1 MQSKSWRTLLAVAAV
16 TASAGVL
23 AGGLA
28 LGPAL
33 ANGDSVKLGPFTI
46 VTCTSASP
54 CQQYNNDGVGPGL
67 EGKTGKGMGLEGI
80 ATKGSGVVGLS
91 TSGAGVDG
99 NSQTGNGGQF
109 GSDAGGYGVY
119 AISFGSDAIY
129 ADADGGS
136 AFDGIVG
143 SSSGQ
148 GYGVLGISLTANPA
162 IFAQAGTG
170 EGLTASADVAGD
182 SAIFASNSA
191 SGGRGAEIE
200 APYIGI
206 LGRSNAFPLDLTDL
220 SNNTLFYVD
229 NAGDVFYHGTL
240 NTFTPTRDGRTVNAY
255 GSKTTSPTVEDDGT
269 GQLVNGQ
276 AIVRLDDAFAQTID
290 ARSAYHVMLTPDGD
304 TRGLYV
310 ASKAPGYFVVRE
322 VQGGRGTLAFDYH
335 IYAPALGSAGTRM
348 AFVANTRVGP
358 NAPLVHL
365 KIPVRRRTPPAFPK
379 P

>member
-1 MQSKSWRTLLAVAAV
+1 MQSRFWRTLLAVAAV
-16 TASAGVL
+16 TASAGIV

-33 ANGDSVKLGPFTI
+33 ANGDSVKLGPFSI
-46 VTCTSASP
+46 IMCSSSSA
-54 CQQYNNDGVGPGL
+54 CQQYTNNGTGPGL
-67 EGKTGKGMGLEGI
+67 EGKTGKGIGLEGVGNI
-80 ATKGSGVVGLS
+80 GTGVFGQS

-99 NSQTGNGGQF
+99 NSQSGNGGAF

-136 AFDGIVG
+136 AFDGVVG
-143 SSSGQ
+143 TSSGQ
-148 GYGVLGISLTANPA
+148 GYGVLGISYTANPA
-162 IFAQAGTG
+162 MYALAGTG

-182 SAIFASNSA
+182 SAIFASNSD
-191 SGGRGAEIE
+191 SGGRGADIE

-206 LGRSNAFPLDLTDL
+206 LGRSSTFPLALTDL

-229 NAGDVFYHGTL
+229 SSGNVFYHGTL

-255 GSKTTSPTVEDDGT
+255 GSKTTSPTVEDNGT

-276 AIVRLDDAFAQTID
+276 ATVRLDDAFAQTID

-304 TRGLYV
+304 TRGLYI
-310 ASKAPGYFVVRE
+310 ASKTPGYFVVRE
-322 VQGGRGTLAFDYH
+322 VQGGHGTLAFDYH

-348 AFVANTRVGP
+348 AFVNNAHVGP
-358 NAPLVHL
+358 NAYLIHN
-365 KIPVRRRTPPAFPK
+365 KIPMRKRVPPQLPRL
-379 P
+379 